1 MIRSCQIGNYQQQ
14 LSKIL
19 ELMGTHTHSIN
30 IRQRLMKHVTVYS
43 RSGCHLCEIAID
55 RINSVK
61 KDYEFSLEIFLIDNN
76 NELEKEFGEQV
87 PVIMID
93 NTIHDYW
100 RVDLER
106 FTKAIK
112 S

>member
-1 MIRSCQIGNYQQQ
+1 
-14 LSKIL
+14 
-19 ELMGTHTHSIN
+19 
-30 IRQRLMKHVTVYS
+30 MKNVTVYS

-61 KDYEFSLEIFLIDNN
+61 KDYEFSLEISLIDNN

>member
-1 MIRSCQIGNYQQQ
+1 
-14 LSKIL
+14 
-19 ELMGTHTHSIN
+19 MGTHTHSIN
-30 IRQRLMKHVTVYS
+30 IRQRLMKNVTVYS
-43 RSGCHLCEIAID
+43 RSGCHLCEIAMD

>member
-1 MIRSCQIGNYQQQ
+1 
-14 LSKIL
+14 
-19 ELMGTHTHSIN
+19 
-30 IRQRLMKHVTVYS
+30 MKTVTVYS

-55 RINSVK
+55 RINSVIN
-61 KDYEFSLEIFLIDNN
+61 DYKFTLDIVLIDQNS
-76 NELEKEFGEQV
+76 ELEKEFGEQV
-87 PVIMID
+87 PVILID
-93 NTIHDYW
+93 NKIHDYW